1 MNAWGHGCISSL
13 IKEIYARQPLSLLS
27 CPDSGVQD
35 VPDDPDVFVLYAHKT
50 CHSERKCV
58 DPDATWRMVCE
69 ALHALHTNRD
79 DFDIRGRAIELLE
92 ILSRW
97 LRMGGFPPTNVSG

>member
-1 MNAWGHGCISSL
+1 MRQVRCLYCHAL
-13 IKEIYARQPLSLLS
+13 IL
-27 CPDSGVQD
+27 GVQY

-58 DPDATWRMVCE
+58 DPDATWQMLCE
-69 ALHALHTNRD
+69 ALQALHANRD
-79 DFDIRGRAIELLE
+79 DPDRRERAIELLD

-97 LRMGGFPPTNVSG
+97 LRMGGFPPTNIPG